1 MVVAVSPS
9 LHRPAF
15 TSSANTVHS
24 PNPPSPSNINTHPL
38 PSTSST
44 APTSPHPL
52 LPQPPLPTSSVRR
65 RSGSG
70 AQSSQHSSSI
80 SSPIT
85 TSSHCPQSHRTK
97 NSGASAL
104 TWKPTRFIV
113 LHERPHSPSTLISSL
128 APPSLIPM
136 TAAGI
141 SVKSSAKSSRKS
153 PAGMKLS
160 MLPSA
165 MSSNMSINASGPVVT
180 PVFTFSTHHQAYA
193 HSLSAQ
199 QQLQLHQ
206 KEIIH
211 QATRVGIPQHLLTTG
226 PMSPRLMPL
235 GSPGPVTPL
244 ALEDGSDGFFASS
257 HGFGHQQCQQLSIVA
272 SGQRGGL

>member
-1 MVVAVSPS
+1 
-9 LHRPAF
+9 
-15 TSSANTVHS
+15 
-24 PNPPSPSNINTHPL
+24 
-38 PSTSST
+38 
-44 APTSPHPL
+44 
-52 LPQPPLPTSSVRR
+52 
-65 RSGSG
+65 
-70 AQSSQHSSSI
+70 
-80 SSPIT
+80 
-85 TSSHCPQSHRTK
+85 
-97 NSGASAL
+97 
-104 TWKPTRFIV
+104 
-113 LHERPHSPSTLISSL
+113 
-128 APPSLIPM
+128 M
-136 TAAGI
+136 TAAGL

-165 MSSNMSINASGPVVT
+165 MPSSMSTGSSGPTAT

-211 QATRVGIPQHLLTTG
+211 QATRAGIPQHLLTTG

-244 ALEDGSDGFFASS
+244 ALEDGPDGFFAS
-257 HGFGHQQCQQLSIVA
+257 HGFGHQQMSIVS